1 MVNIAAVLF
10 SSTIDKTAKKRH
22 VTDARPLAR
31 SLPKEGHGG
40 QGMKKGLLSIFCLLV
55 LSLTALPVGAQTRTR
70 RFDNYRRYEQRVA
83 DSRYR
88 NEVYRDRR
96 DRNSDYWDRDN
107 SVWDRHRDK
116 ITTAAGAGGGAVI
129 GGLIGG
135 TKGAIIGAIAGGG
148 GAALY
153 TYKIRDDR
161 RRRY

>member
-1 MVNIAAVLF
+1 
-10 SSTIDKTAKKRH
+10 
-22 VTDARPLAR
+22 
-31 SLPKEGHGG
+31 
-40 QGMKKGLLSIFCLLV
+40 MKKGLLSIFCLLA

-88 NEVYRDRR
+88 NEAYRDRNN
-96 DRNSDYWDRDN
+96 RNRDYWERDN
-107 SVWDRHRDK
+107 SVWDQHRDK
-116 ITTAAGAGGGAVI
+116 ITTAAGTGGGAVI

-153 TYKIRDDR
+153 TYKVRNDR